1 MNIIIHFIDIISV
14 LKLSYI
20 IPDRI
25 ICKINKKFVF
35 TNQKINFPFSNTNLV
50 THSFINL

>member
-1 MNIIIHFIDIISV
+1 MNIIIHFIDIINV

-25 ICKINKKFVF
+25 ICKIKILIKNSYLPTKK
-35 TNQKINFPFSNTNLV
+35 
-50 THSFINL
+50 